1 MRTWRRLLALACG
14 LAVAQVG
21 GLAGVWS
28 GAQAAADAGL
38 DAALERLQAT
48 CAATQDLS
56 AQFTQTVTNRSL
68 GAVREGSGQFQL
80 KRPGKMRW
88 EYEKPEP
95 RLFVTDGTRLWDYSP
110 LDKQVRIQ
118 EVGQAFASR
127 LPLAFL
133 AGDCQVRREF
143 AVSMVENA
151 ATRAQPNLKVLDLAP
166 RQPEAGVARMLL
178 EVDLKSGLVDRAT
191 LFDAAGNTTVIALSQ
206 VKRNSGLEDRVF
218 HFTPPAGVMVIPPP
232 KAP

>member
-1 MRTWRRLLALACG
+1 MRSRRRILVLACG
-14 LAVAQVG
+14 LAAAQVA
-21 GLAGVWS
+21 GLAGAWGS
-28 GAQAAADAGL
+28 ARAAADAGL
-38 DAALERLQAT
+38 DGVLERLQAT

-88 EYEKPEP
+88 EYEKPEA

-110 LDKQVRIQ
+110 VDKQVRVQ

-143 AVSMVENA
+143 AVAMVENA
-151 ATRAQPNLKVLDLAP
+151 ATRAQPSLKVLDLTP

-178 EVDLKSGLVDRAT
+178 EVDLKSGLVSRAT
-191 LFDAAGNTTVIALSQ
+191 LFDAAGNTTVIGLSQ
-206 VKRNSGLEDRVF
+206 LKRNSGLEDRAF
-218 HFTPPAGVMVIPPP
+218 QFTPPAGVMVVPPP

>member
-1 MRTWRRLLALACG
+1 MTTWRRVRSLAGG
-14 LAVAQVG
+14 LAVVLG
-21 GLAGVWS
+21 GSLAGVW
-28 GAQAAADAGL
+28 GAWAATDAGL
-38 DAALERLQAT
+38 DAALDRLQTT

-56 AQFTQTVTNRSL
+56 AQFTQTVSNRSL

-118 EVGQAFASR
+118 EVSQAFASR

-143 AVSMVENA
+143 TVSMVENA
-151 ATRAQPNLKVLDLAP
+151 ATRAEPNHKVLDLTP

-191 LFDAAGNTTVIALSQ
+191 LFDAAGNTTVIVLSQ
-206 VKRNSGLEDRVF
+206 VKRNSGLEERIF
-218 HFTPPAGVMVIPPP
+218 QFTAPPGVLVVPPP

>member
-1 MRTWRRLLALACG
+1 MRTWRKVLVLACG
-14 LAVAQVG
+14 LAAAQVG
-21 GLAGVWS
+21 GLAAMS
-28 GAQAAADAGL
+28 GARAAGGAGVDAV
-38 DAALERLQAT
+38 LERLRAT

-110 LDKQVRIQ
+110 VDKQVRIQ
-118 EVGQAFASR
+118 EVAQAFASR

-143 AVSMVENA
+143 TVSIVENA
-151 ATRAQPNLKVLDLAP
+151 ATRSQPNLKILDLTP

-206 VKRNSGLEDRVF
+206 VKRNSGLEDQAF
-218 HFTPPAGVMVIPPP
+218 QFTPPAGVMVIPPP

>member
-1 MRTWRRLLALACG
+1 MTAWRKALVLICG
-14 LAVAQVG
+14 LAAAQVG
-21 GLAGVWS
+21 GLAGVR
-28 GAQAAADAGL
+28 GARAASDAGL
-38 DAALERLQAT
+38 DAVLQRLQAT

-56 AQFTQTVTNRSL
+56 AHFTQIVTNRSL

-110 LDKQVRIQ
+110 VDKQVRVQ
-118 EVGQAFASR
+118 ELGQAFASR

-133 AGDCQVRREF
+133 AGDCQIRREF
-143 AVSMVENA
+143 TATLVENA
-151 ATRAQPNLKVLDLAP
+151 ATRAQPSLKILDLTP

-191 LFDAAGNTTVIALSQ
+191 LFDAAGNTTVIELSQ
-206 VKRNSGLEDRVF
+206 VKRNAGLEDRTF
-218 HFTPPAGVMVIPPP
+218 QFTPPAGVMVIPSP

>member
-1 MRTWRRLLALACG
+1 MRAWRASLTIVCALAAVLG
-14 LAVAQVG
+14 GSLAR
-21 GLAGVWS
+21 LPGVW
-28 GAQAAADAGL
+28 AAADAGL
-38 DAALERLQAT
+38 DAVVDRLQAT
-48 CAATQDLS
+48 CAKTQDLS

-68 GAVREGSGQFQL
+68 GAIREGSGQFQL

-110 LDKQVRIQ
+110 VDKQVRIQ
-118 EVGQAFASR
+118 EVAQAFASR

-143 AVSMVENA
+143 TVSIVENA
-151 ATRAQPNLKVLDLAP
+151 ATRSQPTLKILDLTP

-206 VKRNSGLEDRVF
+206 VKRNSGLEDQAF
-218 HFTPPAGVMVIPPP
+218 QFTPPAGVMVIPPP

>member
-1 MRTWRRLLALACG
+1 VTSRRRLLVLACG
-14 LAVAQVG
+14 LAAAQVV
-21 GLAGVWS
+21 GLAGS
-28 GAQAAADAGL
+28 PGRALAASEAGL
-38 DAALERLQAT
+38 DAVLERLQAT

-56 AQFTQTVTNRSL
+56 ARFTQTVTNRSL
-68 GAVREGSGQFQL
+68 GAVREGSGRFEL

-95 RLFVTDGTRLWDYSP
+95 RLFVTDGRRLWDYSP
-110 LDKQVRIQ
+110 ADKQVRIQ
-118 EVGQAFASR
+118 EVSQGFASR

-133 AGDCQVRREF
+133 AGDCQIRREF
-143 AVSMVENA
+143 AVTLVENA
-151 ATRAQPNLKVLDLAP
+151 ATRAQPTLKILDLTP

-206 VKRNSGLEDRVF
+206 VKRNTGLEDRAF
-218 HFTPPAGVMVIPPP
+218 QFTPPAGVMEIPPP

>member
-1 MRTWRRLLALACG
+1 MTTWWKVLTLAGG
-14 LAVAQVG
+14 LTAVLGG
-21 GLAGVWS
+21 GLAGVRG
-28 GAQAAADAGL
+28 GAWAATDAGL
-38 DAALERLQAT
+38 DAVLDRLQTT
-48 CAATQDLS
+48 CGATQDLS
-56 AQFTQTVTNRSL
+56 AQFTQIVTNRSL

-110 LDKQVRIQ
+110 VDKQVRIQ
-118 EVGQAFASR
+118 EVSQAFASR

-143 AVSMVENA
+143 TVAMIENA
-151 ATRAQPNLKVLDLAP
+151 ATRAQPNLKVLDLTP

-178 EVDLKSGLVDRAT
+178 EVNLKSGLVDRAT
-191 LFDAAGNTTVIALSQ
+191 LFDAAGNTTVIVLNQ
-206 VKRNSGLEDRVF
+206 VKRNSGLDDRVF
-218 HFTPPAGVMVIPPP
+218 QFTPPPGVMVVPPP